1 MHTLYILALLWLVY
15 SSSLHPLIITKI
27 NSINKRTVSTFL
39 GFFFFGWF
47 FVLELMHLFQS
58 NSGKVRHEK

>member
-39 GFFFFGWF
+39 GFFFFWLVFCPGVNASISVQLW
-47 FVLELMHLFQS
+47 
-58 NSGKVRHEK
+58 